1 MAHNFDVPFE
11 GTAET
16 ILAKA
21 KRAIESGNGTMTGDS
36 ITGSFSLPAGIS
48 KVKGEYAVEE
58 NKLKITITDK
68 PIYVSGDMI
77 ENILKK
83 HLS

>member
-1 MAHNFDVPFE
+1 MAHNFDIPFE

-21 KRAIESGNGTMTGDS
+21 KKAIEAGNGTMSGDGD
-36 ITGSFSLPAGIS
+36 TGSFSLPAGIS
-48 KVKGEYAVEE
+48 KVKGKYLVED
-58 NKLKITITDK
+58 NKLKVTITDK

>member
-1 MAHNFDVPFE
+1 MAHHFDIPFE

-21 KRAIESGNGTMTGDS
+21 KKAIESGNGTMNGDNAA
-36 ITGSFSLPAGIS
+36 GSFSLPAGIS
-48 KVKGEYAVEE
+48 KVKGNYLVEG
-58 NKLKITITDK
+58 NKLKLTITDK

-83 HLS
+83 HLA

>member
-1 MAHNFDVPFE
+1 MAHNFDIPFE
-11 GTAET
+11 GTPET

-21 KRAIESGNGTMTGDS
+21 KRAIEAGNGTMTGDD
-36 ITGSFSLPAGIS
+36 TAGSFSLPAGIS
-48 KVKGEYAVEE
+48 KVKGEYSVEN
-58 NKLKITITDK
+58 NKLKITVTDK

-77 ENILKK
+77 ETILKK